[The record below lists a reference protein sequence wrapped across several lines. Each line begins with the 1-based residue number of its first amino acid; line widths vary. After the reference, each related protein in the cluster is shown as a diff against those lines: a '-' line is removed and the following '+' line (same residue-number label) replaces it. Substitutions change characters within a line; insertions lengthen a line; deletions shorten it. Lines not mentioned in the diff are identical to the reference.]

1 MRILRRVFSY
11 IRPYWK
17 YLLIS
22 ILCTV
27 MFTALSGTTVWLL
40 TPLMRTVFLSQEMTA
55 PDSTAG
61 EEPDSQEL
69 EITGKSFNLS
79 GLREQIQSRTYTLF
93 AGENPLDTLKRLCLA
108 ILLVILLRNLFSYF
122 QAYFIT
128 FLKEGIIRDVR
139 NELFS
144 HLQFLSLHYFHGR
157 RSGQLISRILND
169 TVTLNETVNI
179 SFSVLIRDP
188 LMVLIYLFIVVLI
201 NWKLTLVIMAV
212 LPLSLYLV
220 TRIGRKL
227 RTYSTRSL
235 EKLSNIT
242 SILQETF
249 SGIRIVKAFGMEP
262 VEINKFQRETNRYF
276 RTMLKRVRVR
286 SLAGPVN
293 EFLGTAAGVL
303 ILWYGGR
310 QVLRGDIMG
319 PEEFMTFIIAIFL
332 LMQPIKS
339 LSKVHN
345 RIQEGLAAA
354 ERVFRVLDTPARI
367 RQAPDALEVADFQS
381 SIRYRDVVF
390 SYDGGEPVLDHIDLE
405 IQRGEVVALVGAS
418 GVGKSTMA
426 DLLPRFYDPQE
437 GSVELDGV
445 DVRKI
450 SIRSLRRLFG
460 VVTQETILFN
470 DTVYNNIA
478 YGAEGAGRDEIMK
491 AARAANA
498 DDFIGELPQG
508 YETEIGD
515 RGAKLSGGQRQ
526 RIAIARALLKNPQI
540 LILDEAT
547 SALDSE
553 AEIYVQQALDRL
565 MKNRTAL
572 VIAHRLSTIQNADRI
587 VVLDG
592 GRIAQIGRH
601 EDLIRQEGIYK
612 KLYELQ
618 FQERPGTAET

>member
-1 MRILRRVFSY
+1 MRLFWRVLSY

-17 YLLIS
+17 HLLVS

-27 MFTALSGTTVWLL
+27 MFTALSGATVWLL
-40 TPLMRTVFLSQEMTA
+40 TPLMRTVFLSQEAA
-55 PDSTAG
+55 PAISAVEQEAG
-61 EEPDSQEL
+61 SPEL
-69 EITGKSFNLS
+69 EITGKRLDLS
-79 GLREQIQSRTYTLF
+79 RLKDQLRSWTTALF
-93 AGENPLDTLKRLCLA
+93 AGRSQLDSLKRLCLA
-108 ILLVILLRNLFSYF
+108 ILVIILLRNLFSYF

-128 FLKEGIIRDVR
+128 YLKEGVIKDVR
-139 NELFS
+139 DALFS
-144 HLQFLSLHYFHGR
+144 HLQYLSLYYFHGK
-157 RSGQLISRILND
+157 RSGQLISRVIND

-188 LMVLIYLFIVVLI
+188 LLVLIYLFIVLLI
-201 NWKLTLVIMAV
+201 NWRLTLVIMAV
-212 LPLSLYLV
+212 LPLSLYII

-249 SGIRIVKAFGMEP
+249 SGIRVVKAFGMEK
-262 VEINKFQRETNRYF
+262 VEIEKFKRETNRYF

-303 ILWYGGR
+303 VLWYGGR

-319 PEEFMTFIIAIFL
+319 PEEFMTYIIAVFL

-345 RIQEGLAAA
+345 QIQEGLAAA
-354 ERVFRVLDTPARI
+354 DRVFRVLDTPPKI
-367 RQAPDALEVADFQS
+367 HQAKDALEIDDFRQ

-390 SYDGGEPVLDHIDLE
+390 SYDGGEPVLNHIDLE
-405 IQRGEVVALVGAS
+405 IRRGEVVALVGAS

-445 DVRKI
+445 DVRRI
-450 SIRSLRRLFG
+450 SIPSLRRLFG

-470 DTVYNNIA
+470 DTVFNNIA
-478 YGAEGAGRDEIMK
+478 YGAQGAGREEIVA

-498 DDFIGELPQG
+498 HDFILELPQG

-553 AEIYVQQALDRL
+553 AEIYVQQALERL
-565 MKNRTAL
+565 MENRTAV
-572 VIAHRLSTIQNADRI
+572 VIAHRLSTVQNADRI
-587 VVLDG
+587 IVLEDG
-592 GRIAQIGRH
+592 MIAQEGRH
-601 EDLIRQEGIYK
+601 DDLIQQQGIYR

-618 FQERPGTAET
+618 FQERPGAANS